1 MTITIQDEIINR
13 DKITKLYPVAIVET
27 GEENETTHISIEWAD
42 TEGFGKVVLVGYA
55 IVVNF
60 DEAKTKEFFYPS
72 RNEFN
77 DAISDIQKQLSK
89 D

>member
-1 MTITIQDEIINR
+1 MTITILNETINR

-42 TEGFGKVVLVGYA
+42 TEGLGKVVLVGYA

-60 DEAKTKEFFYPS
+60 DEAKTREFFYPS
-72 RNEFN
+72 RSKFN
-77 DAISDIQKQLSK
+77 DAILDIQKQLSK